1 MSSTNNAM
9 ARLDVSLSK
18 FSMNDA
24 EKVAESLASGRR
36 LRPLCCANQN
46 ISKNRSCTND
56 AALTCSGCYL
66 VRYCS
71 KECQTAHW
79 RSHKQDC
86 KNLMNSKSWY
96 PAWVRE
102 NRKPAFITSGSK
114 ATGLETKQRFG
125 HDMGLWGNMAAIDI
139 INVENNEGADGIC
152 NKDLSLAFIACGDLR
167 NVVKTINGLPE
178 NYSGTIK
185 IVLNDKNSM
194 AVCRNLIILSILGII
209 EDVEEAAEHALHLW
223 YSIFLPISFQT
234 HISPLL
240 ARASTLKHL
249 DGTPSRLTSSTTTYT
264 KWRLD
269 SIRLLF
275 FQLSKKDM
283 GYAAAKEALNSTMN
297 APERIDYRERQ
308 YASLRPSHRVAFDGW
323 RRSGIL
329 LPFSAI
335 NEGVSIP
342 NRWLFSPVGD
352 LLLNDSS
359 SPLDGW
365 NYDEVAKAGREHGTT
380 DDDLMGGLFFNVKA
394 QLVEFS
400 QRLRRFKIHIYS
412 YDHDARDLPRI
423 LKRDTSSP
431 QRFDRIEVSNIV
443 DKNYVG
449 MSVLSDWGP
458 FLNKGNPHAAVIGH
472 FMNWTTWKKSGEV
485 TSSMTPPGAVTRATE
500 NMMACKHDM
509 PDRFSLSDNHPKF
522 LKMSRSLEIFYDTY
536 VAFQEYF
543 KEEKADTI
551 ARKAG
556 LKCRRINKI
565 VPHRPFAQLGTSP
578 NTLPYIDSSDR
589 WYRVALLSNSTFCE
603 RYVEWEVAA
612 ILASES
618 IRDVIR
624 RIKIEITSKN
634 AKDLN

>member
-1 MSSTNNAM
+1 MSSTNNVV
-9 ARLDVSLSK
+9 ARLDTPFSE

-24 EKVAESLASGRR
+24 SNAAGSLASGRR
-36 LRPLCCANQN
+36 LRPLCCANQKT
-46 ISKNRSCTND
+46 SKDRSCTND

-79 RSHKQDC
+79 RSHKKDC
-86 KNLMNSKSWY
+86 KHPMNSKSWY

-102 NRKPAFITSGSK
+102 DRKPAFVTGGRK

-125 HDMGLWGNMAAIDI
+125 KGMGLWGNMTAIDV
-139 INVENNEGADGIC
+139 INVQNNEGTEGIR

-167 NVVKTINGLPE
+167 NVVRTINGLPE
-178 NYSGTIK
+178 DYSGMIK
-185 IVLNDKNSM
+185 IVLNDMNPM
-194 AVCRNLIILSILGII
+194 AACRNLIILSILGII
-209 EDVEEAAEHALHLW
+209 DDVEEAAEHALHLW
-223 YSIFLPISFQT
+223 YSIFLPVSFQT
-234 HISPLL
+234 RVSPLL
-240 ARASTLKHL
+240 ARSSTLKHL
-249 DGTPSRLTSSTTTYT
+249 DGTPARLTSSTTTYT

-269 SIRLLF
+269 AIRLLF
-275 FQLSKKDM
+275 VQLSKKDM
-283 GYAAAKEALNSTMN
+283 DYAAAKEELNSTMN

-308 YASLRPSHRVAFDGW
+308 YASLRPSHRVALDAW
-323 RRSGIL
+323 RKSGML

-335 NEGVSIP
+335 NDGISIP
-342 NRWLFSPVGD
+342 NHWLFSPVGD
-352 LLLNDSS
+352 LLLNDGSS
-359 SPLDGW
+359 GPLDGW
-365 NYDEVAKAGREHGTT
+365 DYDEVAKAGREHGTT
-380 DDDLMGGLFFNVKA
+380 DDDLMGGLFFYVKA

-400 QRLRRFKIHIYS
+400 QRLRRFKIHIHS

-423 LKRDTSSP
+423 LKNDTSSP
-431 QRFDRIEVSNIV
+431 QTFDRIEVSNIV

-449 MSVLSDWGP
+449 MSLLSDWGP
-458 FLNKGNPHAAVIGH
+458 FLNKGNPHAAVVGH

-485 TSSMTPPGAVTRATE
+485 TSSMAPPGAASRATE
-500 NMMACKHDM
+500 AMMACKHDM
-509 PDRFSLSDNHPKF
+509 PDRFSLSDNHPKL
-522 LKMSRSLEIFYDTY
+522 LKMSASLEIFYDTY

-551 ARKAG
+551 ARKGG

-603 RYVEWEVAA
+603 RYVEWVR
-612 ILASES
+612 IGS
-618 IRDVIR
+618 DV
-624 RIKIEITSKN
+624 
-634 AKDLN
+634 